1 MNRTCVCAPAHMF
14 VYMDLELGG
23 GGGEHKNNVLLRLMC
38 LMFVLQLCEP
48 YVTSFFLEIAWG
60 EETCNHPTIVR
71 TDTPSTRS
79 VRCSTVHVL
88 AAQFQAQGT

>member
-1 MNRTCVCAPAHMF
+1 MF

-23 GGGEHKNNVLLRLMC
+23 GGGEYKNNAPLRLMC

-48 YVTSFFLEIAWG
+48 YVTSFFVFFREIAGG
-60 EETCNHPTIVR
+60 EETCNHPTTVR